1 MLAYNYHQNDT
12 EIRGFESGFIRG
24 FNNGKQKGLL
34 MAARNMLAAGMTCN
48 AVAEILHFD
57 VKDVETLAK

>member
-12 EIRGFESGFIRG
+12 EIRGFESG